1 MLWIWIG
8 LIVIFVIVEAATV
21 QLVTVWFAVGGIAGL
36 IAYTFG
42 LEIWMQ
48 ILIFAVVSAVALA
61 VTRPF
66 VKRFTKG
73 RKQPTNADRYIGQ
86 EATVT
91 EPISNELSK
100 GAVRIGGLEYEKEI
114 RHDFYLAQDGVVME
128 GVESPVDGMVI
139 PASEVKI
146 IKPQKVTK
154 ATEEMVRNKL
164 QKTNPSEYNP

>member
-36 IAYTFG
+36 IAYAFG

-100 GAVRIGGLEYEKEI
+100 GAVRIGGLEWTA
-114 RHDFYLAQDGVVME
+114 RT
-128 GVESPVDGMVI
+128 VDN
-139 PASEVKI
+139 SEVDKGER
-146 IKPQKVTK
+146 VTVEAIEGAK
-154 ATEEMVRNKL
+154 LLVKRN
-164 QKTNPSEYNP
+164 

>member
-36 IAYTFG
+36 IAYAFG
-42 LEIWMQ
+42 LEIWKQ

-66 VKRFTKG
+66 VKRFSGG

-100 GAVRIGGLEYEKEI
+100 GAVRIGGLEWTA
-114 RHDFYLAQDGVVME
+114 RT
-128 GVESPVDGMVI
+128 VDN
-139 PASEVKI
+139 SEVDKGERVI
-146 IKPQKVTK
+146 VEAIEGAKLLVK
-154 ATEEMVRNKL
+154 RN
-164 QKTNPSEYNP
+164 

>member
-100 GAVRIGGLEYEKEI
+100 GAVRIGGLEWTA
-114 RHDFYLAQDGVVME
+114 RT
-128 GVESPVDGMVI
+128 VDN
-139 PASEVKI
+139 SEVDKGERVSVEAI
-146 IKPQKVTK
+146 EGAKLLVK
-154 ATEEMVRNKL
+154 RN
-164 QKTNPSEYNP
+164 

>member
-36 IAYTFG
+36 IAYAFG

-61 VTRPF
+61 ITRPF

-91 EPISNELSK
+91 EPISNELST
-100 GAVRIGGLEYEKEI
+100 GAVRIGGLEWTA
-114 RHDFYLAQDGVVME
+114 RT
-128 GVESPVDGMVI
+128 VDN
-139 PASEVKI
+139 SEVDKGER
-146 IKPQKVTK
+146 VTVEAIEGAK
-154 ATEEMVRNKL
+154 LLVKRN
-164 QKTNPSEYNP
+164 

>member
-36 IAYTFG
+36 IAYAFG

-66 VKRFTKG
+66 VKRFTRG

-86 EATVT
+86 EAIVT

-100 GAVRIGGLEYEKEI
+100 GAVRIGGLEWTA
-114 RHDFYLAQDGVVME
+114 RT
-128 GVESPVDGMVI
+128 VDN
-139 PASEVKI
+139 SEVDKGERVI
-146 IKPQKVTK
+146 VEAIEGAKLLVK
-154 ATEEMVRNKL
+154 RN
-164 QKTNPSEYNP
+164 

>member
-21 QLVTVWFAVGGIAGL
+21 QLVTVWFVVGGIAGL
-36 IAYTFG
+36 IAYAFG

-66 VKRFTKG
+66 VKKFTKG

-91 EPISNELSK
+91 EPISNELST
-100 GAVRIGGLEYEKEI
+100 GAVRIGGLEWTA
-114 RHDFYLAQDGVVME
+114 RT
-128 GVESPVDGMVI
+128 VDN
-139 PASEVKI
+139 SEVDKGER
-146 IKPQKVTK
+146 VTVEAIEGAK
-154 ATEEMVRNKL
+154 LLVKRN
-164 QKTNPSEYNP
+164 

>member
-1 MLWIWIG
+1 MTIKRRAELVKVLPHNG
-8 LIVIFVIVEAATV
+8 DKIVAD
-21 QLVTVWFAVGGIAGL
+21 
-36 IAYTFG
+36 
-42 LEIWMQ
+42 
-48 ILIFAVVSAVALA
+48 
-61 VTRPF
+61 
-66 VKRFTKG
+66 TKG
-73 RKQPTNADRYIGQ
+73 EYANRILYKGEYLRIKYPREGY
-86 EATVT
+86 E
-91 EPISNELSK
+91 SK
-100 GAVRIGGLEYEKEI
+100 GYLQYYKDGKLDHEKEI

>member
-36 IAYTFG
+36 ISYAFG

-100 GAVRIGGLEYEKEI
+100 GAVRIGGLEWMA
-114 RHDFYLAQDGVVME
+114 RT
-128 GVESPVDGMVI
+128 VDN
-139 PASEVKI
+139 SEVDKGER
-146 IKPQKVTK
+146 VTVEAIEGAK
-154 ATEEMVRNKL
+154 LLVKRN
-164 QKTNPSEYNP
+164 

>member
-8 LIVIFVIVEAATV
+8 LIVIFVIVEAVTV

-36 IAYTFG
+36 IAYAFG

-100 GAVRIGGLEYEKEI
+100 GAVRIGGLEWTA
-114 RHDFYLAQDGVVME
+114 RT
-128 GVESPVDGMVI
+128 VDN
-139 PASEVKI
+139 SEVDKGER
-146 IKPQKVTK
+146 VTVEAIEGAK
-154 ATEEMVRNKL
+154 LLVKRN
-164 QKTNPSEYNP
+164 

>member
-1 MLWIWIG
+1 VLWIWIG

-36 IAYTFG
+36 IAYAFG

-100 GAVRIGGLEYEKEI
+100 GAVRIGGLEWTA
-114 RHDFYLAQDGVVME
+114 RT
-128 GVESPVDGMVI
+128 VDN
-139 PASEVKI
+139 SEVDKGER
-146 IKPQKVTK
+146 VTVEAIEGAK
-154 ATEEMVRNKL
+154 LLVKRN
-164 QKTNPSEYNP
+164 

>member
-36 IAYTFG
+36 IAYAFG

-91 EPISNELSK
+91 EPISNELST
-100 GAVRIGGLEYEKEI
+100 GAVRIGGLEWTA
-114 RHDFYLAQDGVVME
+114 RT
-128 GVESPVDGMVI
+128 VDN
-139 PASEVKI
+139 SEVDKGER
-146 IKPQKVTK
+146 VTVE
-154 ATEEMVRNKL
+154 AIEGAKL
-164 QKTNPSEYNP
+164 LVKRRDDL

>member
-100 GAVRIGGLEYEKEI
+100 GAVRIGGLEWMA
-114 RHDFYLAQDGVVME
+114 RT
-128 GVESPVDGMVI
+128 VDN
-139 PASEVKI
+139 SEVDKGER
-146 IKPQKVTK
+146 VTVEAIEGAK
-154 ATEEMVRNKL
+154 LLVKRN
-164 QKTNPSEYNP
+164 

>member
-100 GAVRIGGLEYEKEI
+100 GAVRIGGLEWTA
-114 RHDFYLAQDGVVME
+114 RT
-128 GVESPVDGMVI
+128 VDN
-139 PASEVKI
+139 SEVDKGER
-146 IKPQKVTK
+146 VTVE
-154 ATEEMVRNKL
+154 AIEGAKL
-164 QKTNPSEYNP
+164 LVKRRDDL

>member
-100 GAVRIGGLEYEKEI
+100 GAVRIGGLEWTA
-114 RHDFYLAQDGVVME
+114 RT
-128 GVESPVDGMVI
+128 VDN
-139 PASEVKI
+139 SEVDKGER
-146 IKPQKVTK
+146 VTVEAIEGAK
-154 ATEEMVRNKL
+154 LLVKRN
-164 QKTNPSEYNP
+164 

>member
-1 MLWIWIG
+1 VLWIWIG

-100 GAVRIGGLEYEKEI
+100 GAVRIGGLEWTA
-114 RHDFYLAQDGVVME
+114 RT
-128 GVESPVDGMVI
+128 VDN
-139 PASEVKI
+139 SEVDKGER
-146 IKPQKVTK
+146 VTVEAIEGAK
-154 ATEEMVRNKL
+154 LLVKRN
-164 QKTNPSEYNP
+164 

>member
-36 IAYTFG
+36 IAYAFG

-91 EPISNELSK
+91 EPISNELSM
-100 GAVRIGGLEYEKEI
+100 GAVRIGGLEWTA
-114 RHDFYLAQDGVVME
+114 RT
-128 GVESPVDGMVI
+128 VDN
-139 PASEVKI
+139 SEVDKGER
-146 IKPQKVTK
+146 VTVEAIEGAK
-154 ATEEMVRNKL
+154 LLVKRN
-164 QKTNPSEYNP
+164 

>member
-42 LEIWMQ
+42 LKIWMQ

-100 GAVRIGGLEYEKEI
+100 GAVRIGGLEWTA
-114 RHDFYLAQDGVVME
+114 RT
-128 GVESPVDGMVI
+128 VDN
-139 PASEVKI
+139 SEVDKGER
-146 IKPQKVTK
+146 VTVEAIEGAK
-154 ATEEMVRNKL
+154 LLVKRN
-164 QKTNPSEYNP
+164 

>member
-1 MLWIWIG
+1 MIIIFFIVI
-8 LIVIFVIVEAATV
+8 IVIFVIVEAATV

-36 IAYTFG
+36 IAYAFG

-100 GAVRIGGLEYEKEI
+100 GAVRIGGLEWTA
-114 RHDFYLAQDGVVME
+114 RT
-128 GVESPVDGMVI
+128 VDN
-139 PASEVKI
+139 SEVDKGER
-146 IKPQKVTK
+146 VTVEAIEGAK
-154 ATEEMVRNKL
+154 LLVKRN
-164 QKTNPSEYNP
+164 

>member
-36 IAYTFG
+36 LAYTFG

-100 GAVRIGGLEYEKEI
+100 GAVRIGGLEWTA
-114 RHDFYLAQDGVVME
+114 RT
-128 GVESPVDGMVI
+128 VDN
-139 PASEVKI
+139 SEVDKGER
-146 IKPQKVTK
+146 VTVEAIEGAK
-154 ATEEMVRNKL
+154 LLVKRN
-164 QKTNPSEYNP
+164 